1 MPATIQFHSQGYVTV
16 PGFWMKSQK
25 ASLEWFY
32 KATCNNMVPV
42 TVGTEKL
49 EDIKEDKWQCL
60 IFDFLID

>member
-1 MPATIQFHSQGYVTV
+1 
-16 PGFWMKSQK
+16 MKSQK

-60 IFDFLID
+60 TSDFLID